1 MEQYT
6 QPVQKLDKHKK
17 QSELSTVDRF
27 ECVDLCLSIATY
39 RYNLFYTAKYCR
51 KTKCRLRMMFRDV
64 ILNFYVHFILQW
76 YSDVLLEQL

>member
-1 MEQYT
+1 MEKYT

-39 RYNLFYTAKYCR
+39 QYNLFYTADCR

>member
-1 MEQYT
+1 MEKYT

-39 RYNLFYTAKYCR
+39 RYNLFYTAKIAEKR
-51 KTKCRLRMMFRDV
+51 NV
-64 ILNFYVHFILQW
+64 A
-76 YSDVLLEQL
+76 